1 MLGIQREA
9 VSVTAHRLQDKGAIS
24 YKRGHI
30 QILNRQILEECSCEC
45 YEVVKIEHNRLIR

>member
-30 QILNRQILEECSCEC
+30 QILNRQILEERSCEC